1 MVIRKVLRKIVIP
14 MVALLI
20 VLFSVLTVWVLTVPP
35 VLTEELP
42 KQNIY
47 RSIEFDYKVYPV
59 VSTLYPQGTAPL
71 LPDQGPFFANLTD
84 RIIFNVAAEAT
95 EIENSDLSPQEA
107 DFKVKVLV
115 RSPDQWEYL
124 LDFEP
129 PVNEISPVEGTV
141 EFSSSFVLPLQRA
154 IDISEK
160 IFEETE
166 VRGRDSVKLVIQSTL
181 NTAGA
186 YETDNLFA
194 EYEFTLGGATITP
207 GEEQVLSFNDDQLF
221 IERMITTNYL
231 KLMGAALDVSMGRVL
246 FPSMLGVSL
255 LIGGYFAIDHRKKLI
270 SSQDE
275 LQIKRKKI
283 NKRYGSKVIQVKG
296 LKGVSDP
303 KTIYIDV
310 ENMKELV
317 RLSDELER
325 PVLHIP
331 APDAEK
337 EGPDRFFVVGEEAI
351 YSFKI

>member
-35 VLTEELP
+35 VLTEELSR
-42 KQNIY
+42 QNIY
-47 RSIEFDYKVYPV
+47 RSIEYDYKVYPV

-71 LPDQGPFFANLTD
+71 LPDEGPFFANLTD
-84 RIIFNVAAEAT
+84 RIVFNVTAEAA
-95 EIENSDLSPQEA
+95 EIENNDLSPQEA
-107 DFKVKVLV
+107 VLNVKILV
-115 RSPDQWEYL
+115 RSQDQWDYL

-129 PVNEISPVEGTV
+129 PVTASSPVDGTV
-141 EFSSSFVLPLQRA
+141 EFNSSFVLPVQKAL
-154 IDISEK
+154 DISEQ

-181 NTAGA
+181 NTAGPN
-186 YETDNLFA
+186 ETDNLFA

-207 GEEQVLSFNDDQLF
+207 GEELSFNDDQLF
-221 IERMITTNYL
+221 VERMITTNYL
-231 KLMGAALDVSMGRVL
+231 RLMGAVLDVSMGRL
-246 FPSMLGVSL
+246 IFPSMLGVSL

-270 SSQDE
+270 SGQDE
-275 LQIKRKKI
+275 LQLKRKKI
-283 NKRYGSKVIQVKG
+283 NKHYGSKVIQVKG

-325 PVLHIP
+325 PVLHMP
-331 APDAEK
+331 APNLDE

-351 YSFKI
+351 YSYKI